1 MFILII
7 GFCFGAAI
15 ILAFPLLLIVVHKA
29 KKQAEIVRKRADE
42 IIRAGK
48 GSSSDINEIIDLL
61 ISIEKKRNIPFTEED
76 RVRIGKLRDLRK

>member
-1 MFILII
+1 MFILVI

-15 ILAFPLLLIVVHKA
+15 ILAFPILLIVVSKA

-42 IIRAGK
+42 IIQCGK

-61 ISIEKKRNIPFTEED
+61 ISIEKRRNIPFTEED
-76 RVRIGKLRDLRK
+76 RVRVDKLRKLRS